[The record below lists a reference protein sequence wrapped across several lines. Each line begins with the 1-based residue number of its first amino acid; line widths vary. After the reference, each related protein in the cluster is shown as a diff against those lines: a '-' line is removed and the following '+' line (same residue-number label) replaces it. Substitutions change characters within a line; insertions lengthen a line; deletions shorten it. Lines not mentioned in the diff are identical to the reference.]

1 MRDSGWFGRFGA
13 AVRRWRR
20 RARMRREL
28 AAMAAHERRD
38 LRLRWE
44 DAAYEAHKPF
54 WRE

>member
-1 MRDSGWFGRFGA
+1 MTPGNWLHQVA
-13 AVRRWRR
+13 AAWRRWYR

-28 AAMAAHERRD
+28 AAMTAHERRD

-44 DAAYEAHKPF
+44 DAGYEARKPF